1 MLELSAEQVAG
12 LAQID
17 ERGFVERVRQ
27 DLVKEN
33 PAFADDDS
41 LSSRL
46 WTAYRAARTFGIERD
61 ENVVAFLRLEAYAPG
76 FYEKPATKAWLTR
89 PGRSADARFHD
100 YLRVIKWRIE
110 HPDGGLEHGGIGIS
124 GNRSGGGGAWA
135 DLGARWRRL
144 VGRRDGGGNGESVG

>member
-33 PAFADDDS
+33 PAFADDGG

-124 GNRSGGGGAWA
+124 GNRSGGGRAWA

-144 VGRRDGGGNGESVG
+144 VGRGDGGGNGESVG

>member
-1 MLELSAEQVAG
+1 MLELTTEQVAG
-12 LAQID
+12 LAEID

-27 DLVKEN
+27 DLVKEY
-33 PAFADDDS
+33 PAFADDGG

-46 WTAYRAARTFGIERD
+46 WAAYRAARAFGIEQD
-61 ENVVAFLRLEAYAPG
+61 ENIVAFLRLEAYAPS

-110 HPDGGLEHGGIGIS
+110 HPDGGLEHGDIGVDALGS
-124 GNRSGGGGAWA
+124 GDNGAWSR
-135 DLGARWRRL
+135 LGARWRRL
-144 VGRRDGGGNGESVG
+144 VGRSDGGGNGEFVG